1 MRSHV
6 NRQFIRELEKAFTG
20 RYPYL
25 KLELPKEGA
34 RWLTAEEDG
43 IDAGKWQR
51 QAQDIL
57 NNEVQITD
65 EMTVG
70 ELETRLKDLLN
81 MQVGILRRSGSAWI
95 ATTMT
100 RKWTLKEQNNHGR
113 ELADGAK

>member
-25 KLELPKEGA
+25 KMELPKNGS
-34 RWLTAEEDG
+34 RWLTAEEEG
-43 IDAGKWQR
+43 IDAEKWQR

-57 NNEVQITD
+57 TNEINIAD
-65 EMTVG
+65 DLTVG
-70 ELETRLKDLLN
+70 DLESRLKDLLN
-81 MQVGILRRSGSAWI
+81 TPVVVLRRSGSTWI

-100 RKWTLKEQNNHGR
+100 RQWTLKQQNDHGR
-113 ELADGAK
+113 DLADGAK